1 MNSRIVLSRWRAMAL
16 DVGAETGHVLAVVL
30 VRIIMLIP
38 EKKKQS
44 KKCILAPA
52 ERKVQTQTGY
62 LHITEPK
69 TLKNYI
75 RMKAAFCKI
84 L

>member
-16 DVGAETGHVLAVVL
+16 DVGAETEHVLAVVL
-30 VRIIMLIP
+30 VCIIMLIR
-38 EKKKQS
+38 EKKQS
-44 KKCILAPA
+44 KKCVLAPA

-62 LHITEPK
+62 FHIRAESPEK
-69 TLKNYI
+69 LYKNESS
-75 RMKAAFCKI
+75 F

>member
-1 MNSRIVLSRWRAMAL
+1 MAL
-16 DVGAETGHVLAVVL
+16 DVGAETEHVLAVVL
-30 VRIIMLIP
+30 VCIIMLIR
-38 EKKKQS
+38 EKKQS
-44 KKCILAPA
+44 KKCVLAPA

-62 LHITEPK
+62 LHITEPR

-75 RMKAAFCKI
+75 RMKAAFYKI

>member
-1 MNSRIVLSRWRAMAL
+1 MAL

-38 EKKKQS
+38 EREKNRVKSVFYHLQK
-44 KKCILAPA
+44 
-52 ERKVQTQTGY
+52 ERYRHRQA
-62 LHITEPK
+62 IFISEPRA
-69 TLKNYI
+69 LKNYI